1 MPLNAHGARQR
12 WHRVVGHE
20 RGLKLRSRGCGSR
33 TGAHDERM
41 QHGTSCRSSNATQ
54 SAFGGMVM
62 QCLAR
67 VRRQVQEV
75 CTASELKER
84 AVSQRLDGFARDLQR
99 SKGRSAILAPREVPR
114 RATDECA
121 RGVFLGA
128 EARLVSSPTTP
139 RTCSTLE
146 NIETESRDDDCH
158 CARF

>member
-1 MPLNAHGARQR
+1 
-12 WHRVVGHE
+12 
-20 RGLKLRSRGCGSR
+20 
-33 TGAHDERM
+33 
-41 QHGTSCRSSNATQ
+41 
-54 SAFGGMVM
+54 MVM

-99 SKGRSAILAPREVPR
+99 SKGRSAILASREVPR

-128 EARLVSSPTTP
+128 EARLVNSPTTP
-139 RTCSTLE
+139 FSTYCRVYLVLLKTVLR
-146 NIETESRDDDCH
+146 NG
-158 CARF
+158 

>member
-1 MPLNAHGARQR
+1 MLSARQP
-12 WHRVVGHE
+12 WHCVVGHE

-41 QHGTSCRSSNATQ
+41 QHGTSCRGSNATH

-67 VRRQVQEV
+67 VRRQVQEA

-84 AVSQRLDGFARDLQR
+84 GVSQRLDGFARDLQR
-99 SKGRSAILAPREVPR
+99 SKDRTAILASREVPR

-128 EARLVSSPTTP
+128 EARLVSSPTKP
-139 RTCSTLE
+139 RTDWYRVACTALRGTVKRNLNSAVE
-146 NIETESRDDDCH
+146 
-158 CARF
+158 